1 MHKYIFNDRNIMETF
16 EDLGISEPIQT
27 AIVNMGFKEPMAV
40 QRAVIPHLLADTPA
54 DMVAQAQTGTGK
66 TAAFGLPMVQKTD
79 TEDNRTQ
86 YLILSPTRELCV
98 QIANDL
104 AQYAKNIKNLKI
116 VTVYGG
122 ASIDR
127 QIKQLK
133 KGAHIISATP
143 GRLLDMLKRRA
154 VDLSNIR
161 TIVLDEADEMLNMGF
176 RPDLEAILERTSSAK
191 NTLLFSAT
199 MPDEIRTVAGRFM
212 HRPVEISVGKK
223 NTSAENISHR
233 LYRVKDK
240 DKYTA
245 LTRILRDA
253 GQAYGI
259 IFCRTRRETNLV
271 AEKLARDG
279 FASDAL
285 HGDLSQQQRDQVMR
299 NFRQKKVSF
308 LVATDVAARG
318 LDVNDLTHI
327 INYHIPDDT
336 ESYVHRSGRT
346 GRIGKSGV
354 SIVLANSS
362 EVRQIERIERQIQ
375 KKFTQYQIPSQIEIN
390 KKQILEAVDRLTETR
405 VDYKKIDD
413 IIPVIHQK
421 LEKFDRNTL
430 IEKIVSL
437 ELEKIIGSDS
447 VLHELDEASPPE
459 KFRTNS
465 SMEEG
470 FTRFFINL
478 GKSDQLKPARL
489 IGMINDF
496 TGNRDITVGQI
507 EILNN
512 FSFFETDSS
521 WSEHILNSFQSKK
534 LKNRPIILE
543 RAGLKSEAKKSGKRK
558 NRKRRLSVQ
567 F

>member
-1 MHKYIFNDRNIMETF
+1 METF
-16 EDLGISEPIQT
+16 EELGISQPIQE
-27 AIVNMGFKEPMAV
+27 AILNMGFKAPMPV
-40 QRAVIPHLLADTPA
+40 QREVIPHLLADEPA

-79 TEDNRTQ
+79 TNNKRTQ

-122 ASIDR
+122 ASIER
-127 QIKQLK
+127 QIQQLR

-154 VDLSNIR
+154 VDISSIK
-161 TIVLDEADEMLNMGF
+161 TVVLDEADEMLNMGF
-176 RPDLEAILERTSSAK
+176 RPDLEAILEQTSSAK

-199 MPDEIRTVAGRFM
+199 MPKEIRAVAGRFM
-212 HRPVEISVGKK
+212 QRPVEIAVGKR

-233 LYRVKDK
+233 FYRVKDK

-253 GQAYGI
+253 DQAYGI
-259 IFCRTRRETNLV
+259 IFCRTRRETNQV
-271 AEKLARDG
+271 AEKLVKDG
-279 FASDAL
+279 FPADAL

-327 INYHIPDDT
+327 INYHMPDDI
-336 ESYVHRSGRT
+336 EGYVHRSGRT

-354 SIVLANSS
+354 SIVLVNSS
-362 EVRQIERIERQIQ
+362 EVRQMDRIERQIQ
-375 KKFTQYQIPSQIEIN
+375 KKFTQCQVPSQMEIN
-390 KKQILEAVDRLTETR
+390 RKQILEVVDRLAETR
-405 VDYKKIDD
+405 VDYKRIDNLMPD
-413 IIPVIHQK
+413 ILQK
-421 LEKFDRNTL
+421 LEKLDRNAL
-430 IEKIVSL
+430 IEKIISS
-437 ELEKIIGSDS
+437 ELEKMGGFDIFPA
-447 VLHELDEASPPE
+447 ELGQASPL
-459 KFRTNS
+459 KNIRTTSAN
-465 SMEEG
+465 EEG

-478 GKSDQLKPARL
+478 GKSDQLKPASL

-496 TGNRDITVGQI
+496 TGNRDIDVGQI

-512 FSFFETDSS
+512 FSFFETDST
-521 WSEHILNSFQSKK
+521 WSEHILNSFQRKK

-543 RAGLKSEAKKSGKRK
+543 RADLKSERKKSSNRK